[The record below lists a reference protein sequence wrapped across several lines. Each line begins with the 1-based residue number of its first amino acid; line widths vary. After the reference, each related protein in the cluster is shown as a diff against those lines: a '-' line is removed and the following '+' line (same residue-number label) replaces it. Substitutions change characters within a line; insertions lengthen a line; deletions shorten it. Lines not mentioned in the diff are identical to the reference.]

1 MANIK
6 EKKDCCG
13 CGACANVCNHNAIT
27 MVPDVLGFLYPQ
39 VDAEKCIKCGLC
51 EKVCSFDE
59 DYTKDQ
65 NLATPQF
72 WGVRHKNKDIV
83 CNSRSGGAFVA
94 ISDWILSKGGVIY
107 GVGLDEQF
115 CAVHKRAQTKN
126 ERDEFCGSKY
136 VQSNLTDCFKH
147 IKEDLKNGLIVLF
160 TGTPCQTSA
169 IRKYLG
175 EKLTEKL
182 YLLDI
187 ICHGV
192 PSPAIWKDNIRF
204 IEHTH
209 KSKVSSVNFRNK
221 IKYGWNNHV
230 ETYTINGKI
239 ISSWAFT
246 DLFYKHL
253 ILRESC
259 ANCHFAN
266 LTRPSDIT
274 IGDFWGADKVC
285 PHFNEDN
292 LGVSLLICN
301 TVKGIELFDDC
312 KKNLSHSSISKND
325 CLQPN
330 LISPTKFNQNYEK
343 FVEDYTNKGYYYV
356 YCKYGIGGL
365 KNKIKKFF
373 YIIYVRVREFKNLLL
388 ELVR

>member
-39 VDAEKCIKCGLC
+39 VDAEKCIECGLC

-221 IKYGWNNHV
+221 IKYGWTNHV

-274 IGDFWGADKVC
+274 IGDFWG
-285 PHFNEDN
+285 
-292 LGVSLLICN
+292 G
-301 TVKGIELFDDC
+301 
-312 KKNLSHSSISKND
+312 
-325 CLQPN
+325 
-330 LISPTKFNQNYEK
+330 
-343 FVEDYTNKGYYYV
+343 
-356 YCKYGIGGL
+356 
-365 KNKIKKFF
+365 
-373 YIIYVRVREFKNLLL
+373 R
-388 ELVR
+388 